1 MRHGKSGNRLSRNQ
15 SLRKAT
21 LRDLA
26 KATLLQERICTTR
39 AKAKEA
45 RKLID
50 KLITLGKK
58 DTLAA
63 RRRAFAILCDHTLVS
78 QLFGQTAPRFK
89 ARNGGYTRII
99 PYIQRGGDNAQLAF
113 LELTEKTRTIITGQK
128 RVKATKEAGDTV
140 TVSEGP
146 HRPQTGHSQ
155 ELAGHSQLLAETK
168 PAAGTERP
176 SVTATPTTHSKADVK
191 STPKAT
197 SKGFFKKMFQRKTG
211 AE

>member
-26 KATLLQERICTTR
+26 RAILLQERICTTR

-45 RKLID
+45 RKLIE

-63 RRRAFAILCDHTLVS
+63 KRRAFAILCDHTIVS
-78 QLFGQTAPRFK
+78 QLFKTTAPRFK

-99 PYIQRGGDNAQLAF
+99 PYIQRSGDNAELAF
-113 LELTEKTRTIITGQK
+113 LELTEKSREIITNLK
-128 RVKATKEAGDTV
+128 RSKAVKEAGDIK
-140 TVSEGP
+140 TVSE
-146 HRPQTGHSQ
+146 
-155 ELAGHSQLLAETK
+155 AETK
-168 PAAGTERP
+168 PVAPAAGVSAP
-176 SVTATPTTHSKADVK
+176 HSKADVK
-191 STPKAT
+191 ATTKAAAKPT
-197 SKGFFKKMFQRKTG
+197 GVKKLFQRKTG

>member
-21 LRDLA
+21 LRDMA
-26 KATLLQERICTTR
+26 KAVFLQERICTTR

-45 RKLID
+45 RKMIE

-63 RRRAFAILCDHTLVS
+63 RRRAFAILCDHTEVS
-78 QLFGQTAPRFK
+78 QLFSKIAPRFK

-99 PYIQRGGDNAQLAF
+99 PYVQRAGDNAELAF
-113 LELTEKTRTIITGQK
+113 LELTEKTREIITNQK
-128 RVKATKEAGDTV
+128 RVKVSKEVKAAGDVT
-140 TVSEGP
+140 TVSE
-146 HRPQTGHSQ
+146 
-155 ELAGHSQLLAETK
+155 AETK
-168 PAAGTERP
+168 PVALAAGP
-176 SVTATPTTHSKADVK
+176 APAQSKTDVK
-191 STPKAT
+191 SKPKAT
-197 SKGFFKKMFQRKTG
+197 SKPTGIKKFFQRKTG